1 MLIAKVLSNKFMTL
15 QNYGN
20 KTLNFLRYLF
30 LKMTAHAHKLYVA
43 LELPVENV
51 TNVITLTNRITESSH
66 KPDIRYKVKLKK
78 MKNAVS
84 QFP

>member
-30 LKMTAHAHKLYVA
+30 
-43 LELPVENV
+43 
-51 TNVITLTNRITESSH
+51 
-66 KPDIRYKVKLKK
+66 
-78 MKNAVS
+78 
-84 QFP
+84 

>member
-1 MLIAKVLSNKFMTL
+1 MTV
-15 QNYGN
+15 
-20 KTLNFLRYLF
+20 
-30 LKMTAHAHKLYVA
+30 HAHKLYVA